1 LSRDFSDYKQMADEI
16 QFMHEELTNLSN
28 EIQAGIDELKKNAKR
43 FSPDVR
49 NEKVGR
55 TQYIVEIVSSHYNR
69 THPVLICSVVEGC
82 VLARQN
88 QSFQR
93 RPCKFQR

>member
-1 LSRDFSDYKQMADEI
+1 MADEI

-49 NEKVGR
+49 NEKVGA
-55 TQYIVEIVSSHYNR
+55 YNR
-69 THPVLICSVVEGC
+69 SLKISFSVKLDPNLMYPNPFLSC
-82 VLARQN
+82 
-88 QSFQR
+88 
-93 RPCKFQR
+93 

>member
-1 LSRDFSDYKQMADEI
+1 MADEI

-49 NEKVGR
+49 NEKVGSMQHFLH
-55 TQYIVEIVSSHYNR
+55 T
-69 THPVLICSVVEGC
+69 
-82 VLARQN
+82 
-88 QSFQR
+88 
-93 RPCKFQR
+93 

>member
-49 NEKVGR
+49 NEKVGSMQHFLH
-55 TQYIVEIVSSHYNR
+55 T
-69 THPVLICSVVEGC
+69 
-82 VLARQN
+82 
-88 QSFQR
+88 
-93 RPCKFQR
+93 